1 MPTLSRFL
9 RLSLSVLLIVMQFA
23 VPYIVLLPQEAKMD
37 LRRLKIMAIWLL
49 AARLVDLFWLV
60 MPTYSPSLSVSWTEL
75 GFPLIGC
82 GMIILLVSWKSKR
95 YNLVPIGD
103 PKLQRGLDFHL

>member
-1 MPTLSRFL
+1 
-9 RLSLSVLLIVMQFA
+9 
-23 VPYIVLLPQEAKMD
+23 MD

-49 AARLVDLFWLV
+49 AARLVDIFWLV
-60 MPTYSPSLSVSWTEL
+60 MPTHSPSLSLSWTEL
-75 GFPLIGC
+75 GFPLVGI
-82 GMIILLVSWKSKR
+82 GMIMLLVSWKSKR